1 MASGS
6 SGSDSI
12 SGGWCVNI
20 TPGAAPAITSANSAN
35 ANLNA
40 AFSFTVTTTGSPTPS
55 ISEQGSLP
63 TGVSFHDN
71 GNGTG
76 TLSGTPTVGGSFS
89 ISFTASNGAGTNAVQ
104 DFTLNVGNPPAITSA
119 NATTFTTG
127 TLGAFTVTT
136 TGSPTPSLS
145 EAGSLPSG
153 VSFVDNGNGTATLS
167 GTPAAGTGRTYSLSI
182 GAQNGVTPNA
192 SQSFT
197 LTVDQAPAITSASS
211 TTFATGTS
219 STFTVTATGFPTP
232 TITEA
237 GTLPTGVSFSS
248 GVLSGTPTQS
258 GSFPI
263 SFTASNG
270 VGSNATQSFTLT
282 VSQAPAITSAN
293 NTTFVVGTAG
303 TFTVTATGS
312 PTPTI
317 TEAGT
322 LPTGV
327 TFSGGVL
334 SGTPTQ
340 SGSFAISFTASN
352 GVTPNATQS
361 FTLIV
366 DQAPAITSASSTT
379 FATGTSNTFTV
390 TATGFPTPTITEV
403 GTLPTGVSFSGSTLS
418 GTPTQS
424 GTFPITFHANNGI
437 GTQATQSF
445 TLTVSQ
451 APAIT
456 SANNTTFVVG
466 TAGTFTVTATGSP
479 TPTITEAGT
488 LPTGVTFSGGK
499 LSGTPTQSGSFPI
512 TFYANNGVGTQAS
525 QSFTLTVDQAPAIT
539 SANTASFAL
548 GAASSFTVTTTGFPI
563 PTSITESGNL
573 PAGVT
578 FTNNGNGTATLAG
591 VPTAGGTFNISF
603 TAVNGVSPNATQSFT
618 LTTSGPLAIV
628 APSALNFGTVYL
640 GSITPK
646 AVTLT
651 NAGNA
656 PMTIND
662 PRISIATGG
671 DSNEFVVVNLCP
683 RTLAPGRSCTI
694 IVTFVAGPFFNPQT
708 ATLSITD
715 NAPGSPQQVALTA
728 LVIDP
733 QAKLSTSNWNFG
745 TQKVNTSSA
754 PNLVTLSNPG
764 LTALAINGISISGA
778 NPADFS
784 ETNNCPASLP
794 SRGSCTISVT
804 FKPTAKGSRSASVV
818 ISDNT
823 FNSGQRIF
831 LSGTGD

>member
-1 MASGS
+1 
-6 SGSDSI
+6 
-12 SGGWCVNI
+12 
-20 TPGAAPAITSANSAN
+20 
-35 ANLNA
+35 
-40 AFSFTVTTTGSPTPS
+40 
-55 ISEQGSLP
+55 
-63 TGVSFHDN
+63 
-71 GNGTG
+71 
-76 TLSGTPTVGGSFS
+76 
-89 ISFTASNGAGTNAVQ
+89 
-104 DFTLNVGNPPAITSA
+104 
-119 NATTFTTG
+119 
-127 TLGAFTVTT
+127 
-136 TGSPTPSLS
+136 
-145 EAGSLPSG
+145 
-153 VSFVDNGNGTATLS
+153 
-167 GTPAAGTGRTYSLSI
+167 
-182 GAQNGVTPNA
+182 
-192 SQSFT
+192 
-197 LTVDQAPAITSASS
+197 VDQP
-211 TTFATGTS
+211 
-219 STFTVTATGFPTP
+219 
-232 TITEA
+232 
-237 GTLPTGVSFSS
+237 
-248 GVLSGTPTQS
+248 
-258 GSFPI
+258 
-263 SFTASNG
+263 
-270 VGSNATQSFTLT
+270 
-282 VSQAPAITSAN
+282 
-293 NTTFVVGTAG
+293 
-303 TFTVTATGS
+303 
-312 PTPTI
+312 
-317 TEAGT
+317 
-322 LPTGV
+322 
-327 TFSGGVL
+327 
-334 SGTPTQ
+334 
-340 SGSFAISFTASN
+340 
-352 GVTPNATQS
+352 
-361 FTLIV
+361 
-366 DQAPAITSASSTT
+366 
-379 FATGTSNTFTV
+379 
-390 TATGFPTPTITEV
+390 
-403 GTLPTGVSFSGSTLS
+403 
-418 GTPTQS
+418 
-424 GTFPITFHANNGI
+424 
-437 GTQATQSF
+437 
-445 TLTVSQ
+445 
-451 APAIT
+451 
-456 SANNTTFVVG
+456 
-466 TAGTFTVTATGSP
+466 
-479 TPTITEAGT
+479 
-488 LPTGVTFSGGK
+488 
-499 LSGTPTQSGSFPI
+499 
-512 TFYANNGVGTQAS
+512 
-525 QSFTLTVDQAPAIT
+525 PAIT